1 MRMGVSFSFTVIDG
15 GRGDGCATLKKR
27 ERLWREDGGL
37 GWEAGNL
44 DGKAV
49 DLSFREL
56 RNFVI
61 VSVRHESQ
69 FLQAAVSLKGECFSS
84 VYKRNRLWHPI

>member
-1 MRMGVSFSFTVIDG
+1 MGW
-15 GRGDGCATLKKR
+15 CATLKKR

-44 DGKAV
+44 GGKVV

-56 RNFVI
+56 RNFEI
-61 VSVRHESQ
+61 VGVRHESQ

>member
-1 MRMGVSFSFTVIDG
+1 MGW
-15 GRGDGCATLKKR
+15 CATLKKR

-44 DGKAV
+44 DGKVV

-56 RNFVI
+56 KNFEI
-61 VSVRHESQ
+61 VSVCHESQ
-69 FLQAAVSLKGECFSS
+69 FLQAAVSLKGECFSN
-84 VYKRNRLWHPI
+84 VYKQILLWHPIWGRESVSKIVEITKF

>member
-1 MRMGVSFSFTVIDG
+1 M
-15 GRGDGCATLKKR
+15 

-56 RNFVI
+56 RNFEI
-61 VSVRHESQ
+61 VSVCHESQ
-69 FLQAAVSLKGECFSS
+69 FLQASVSLKREYFSN
-84 VYKRNRLWHPI
+84 VCKEIRLEYPIWGKESESSIVAISKF

>member
-1 MRMGVSFSFTVIDG
+1 M
-15 GRGDGCATLKKR
+15 KKR

-44 DGKAV
+44 GGKVV

-56 RNFVI
+56 RNFEI
-61 VSVRHESQ
+61 VGVRHESQ
-69 FLQAAVSLKGECFSS
+69 FLQAAVSLKGECFSN
-84 VYKRNRLWHPI
+84 VLAMFFK

>member
-1 MRMGVSFSFTVIDG
+1 MKT
-15 GRGDGCATLKKR
+15 R

-37 GWEAGNL
+37 GWEAGDL
-44 DGKAV
+44 DGKVV

-56 RNFVI
+56 RNFEI

-69 FLQAAVSLKGECFSS
+69 FLQAAVSLKGECFSN
-84 VYKRNRLWHPI
+84 VCKQILLWHPIWGRESVSKIVEITKF

>member
-1 MRMGVSFSFTVIDG
+1 M
-15 GRGDGCATLKKR
+15 
-27 ERLWREDGGL
+27 
-37 GWEAGNL
+37 

-61 VSVRHESQ
+61 VSGV
-69 FLQAAVSLKGECFSS
+69 GEAIWSE
-84 VYKRNRLWHPI
+84 L